1 MARVRT
7 IPQAVEEI
15 RAKDPQTVMNKT
27 LLRKMVKRGE
37 IPCMRM
43 DGRVLINLD
52 RLEDALSGE
61 A

>member
-1 MARVRT
+1 MTRVRT

-15 RAKDPQTVMNKT
+15 RAKDPDTVMNTT

-37 IPCMRM
+37 IPAMQM
-43 DGRVLINLD
+43 GGRVLINLD
-52 RLEDALSGE
+52 RLESMMAGE